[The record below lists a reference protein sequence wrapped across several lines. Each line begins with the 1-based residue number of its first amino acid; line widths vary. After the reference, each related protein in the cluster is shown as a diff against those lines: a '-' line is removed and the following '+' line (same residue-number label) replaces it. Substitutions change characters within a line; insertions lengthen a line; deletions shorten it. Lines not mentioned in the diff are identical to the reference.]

1 MNLKIQSLSKVVLL
15 SLIIIIPCKGA
26 ENPQK
31 SQNGNNYYTQSTFAA
46 PLAGTKSDDAAA
58 SYYRAQ
64 ANSLKNNSYYQAL
77 QDSVSVINRDYLAP
91 TVQPSVAEFWQEKVH
106 KTAHQ
111 QRMEEKEKLE
121 IENLKIITENHK
133 ASSLQTRLNIATTQ
147 QQMLGNSDKDKPLK
161 EENAKTLKQISDIHK
176 KSIDDWY
183 NQEFGAEE
191 QQKSSKKTPSNN
203 SSSQNSKCN
212 TDTKQI
218 DSSKTPE
225 KSDGTKTD
233 ATQDQNNKEA
243 QKGLLTK
250 LGAFL
255 LYPPIVLS
263 GIDALAHYCGP
274 KKAAKWLANNTELL
288 KEKEVIISRCL
299 TATGTLAVLVAL
311 YNLYDVIME
320 DDNDDDEDDIFKKFD
335 TKKRL

>member
-26 ENPQK
+26 QKPQK
-31 SQNGNNYYTQSTFAA
+31 SQNGSTFYNQSNFAA
-46 PLAGTKSDDAAA
+46 PMAGTQSDTAAA
-58 SYYRAQ
+58 QYYAAQ
-64 ANSLKNNSYYQAL
+64 ANSLKNNNYYQVL

-133 ASSLQTRLNIATTQ
+133 ASSLQTRLNIATAQ
-147 QQMLGNSDKDKPLK
+147 QQMLGNSDKDKALK
-161 EENAKTLKQISDIHK
+161 EENAKTLKQINDIHK

-203 SSSQNSKCN
+203 SSSQNSKRN

-250 LGAFL
+250 LGAIL
-255 LYPPIVLS
+255 CPPIVLS
-263 GIDALAHYCGP
+263 GIDTLAHYCGP
-274 KKAAKWLANNTELL
+274 KKAAEWLANNTALFKD
-288 KEKEVIISRCL
+288 KEIAVSMGI

-311 YNLYDVIME
+311 YTLYDVIM
-320 DDNDDDEDDIFKKFD
+320 NDDDDDEDDDIFKKFD
-335 TKKRL
+335 SKKT